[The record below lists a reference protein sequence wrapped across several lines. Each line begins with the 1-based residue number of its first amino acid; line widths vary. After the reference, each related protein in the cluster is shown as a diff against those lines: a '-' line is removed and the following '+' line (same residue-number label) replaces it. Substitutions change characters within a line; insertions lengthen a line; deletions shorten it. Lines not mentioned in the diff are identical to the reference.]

1 MAFLS
6 EAQLETA
13 LLEQLGG
20 LGYACAS
27 DEVIGPDGKQPE
39 REAHDEVVLKARLTA
54 AVARLNPALPA
65 EAQADA
71 VRRLTQSELPNLLE
85 ENRRIHRL
93 LTEGADVEYYAE
105 DGTLTAG
112 KVRLADFERPTS
124 NDWLAVQ
131 QFTVMASRAAHRLYL
146 VIKNHP
152 LAGQQTHRVCSV
164 SMVPAPESAPAD
176 TASGALCPAARECH
190 GMSAT
195 ALQVTPRLEAEL
207 RCWP

>member
-13 LLEQLGG
+13 LLEQLAG
-20 LGYACAS
+20 LGFACAS
-27 DEVIGPDGKQPE
+27 DDVIGPDGKQPE
-39 REAHDEVVLKARLTA
+39 RDAYDEGVLKARLTA
-54 AVARLNPALPA
+54 AVARLNPALPP

-71 VRRLTQSELPNLLE
+71 IRRLTQSELPNLLE

-112 KVRLADFERPTS
+112 KVRLIDFERPAH

-131 QFTVMASRAAHRLYL
+131 QFTV
-146 VIKNHP
+146 V
-152 LAGQQTHRVCSV
+152 AGQ
-164 SMVPAPESAPAD
+164 A
-176 TASGALCPAARECH
+176 
-190 GMSAT
+190 
-195 ALQVTPRLEAEL
+195 
-207 RCWP
+207 